1 MTPQRWARITEIFG
15 AAFERPEE
23 ERSAFLDSACEGEA
37 ELRAEVERL
46 LAEGDT
52 ASLHSPSSGFLNDAA
67 EPAPGDSVAHYRI
80 EARLGEGGMGVVYKA
95 KDTRLGRSV
104 ALKFIK
110 AQSSRHWERE
120 ARAVAALNHPHI
132 ATLYEVGEH
141 EGAPYLAM
149 ELVDGRPLKGPLP
162 VKQAIEYGIQ
172 AADALAAA
180 HAAGIVHRDLK
191 PGNILVTEKGS
202 VKVLD
207 FGLAKL
213 AEPEGAP
220 ASTQTASLAG
230 TPGYMAPEQI
240 EGKPAD
246 ARSDI
251 FAFGCILYELLSG
264 RRAFPGETITAAL
277 TAAATTEPKPLERVP
292 EEVDK
297 LIRLCLRKEPES
309 RLQHIDDAR
318 IILEALR
325 EGLRSGGSGTPAGV
339 EPTRTVSSAGHMG
352 GRIRRH
358 RKAAGFSLLAL
369 ALAAAGLFFYSR
381 RAPALTA
388 KDTILLADFVN
399 TTGDAV
405 FDDAL
410 KQGLAAQLEQSPF
423 LSILADERIR
433 ETLRFMGRPPD
444 ERITNEIGREICQR
458 QGVKALIE
466 GSISALGSHYVLTL
480 EAVNASSS
488 EAIVRLQVEAEDKER
503 VLHALGGAATQLR
516 RKLGESLA
524 SIQKYD
530 APPEEVTT
538 SSLEALKAYSLAR
551 HKIDASH
558 FREAIPY
565 ARRAVELDPNFAMA
579 HRALAAQY
587 RNIGEG
593 ELSAESARRAFELR
607 NHTSELERLI
617 IEQFYYY
624 VVTGELDRM
633 IETLETATQTYP
645 RSAMAWIDL
654 GVAYA
659 ETGQYDKAV
668 AAYREALPLVQSALA
683 NLNLASVF
691 VALNR
696 LAEAKEVCVQAAARQ
711 MDSSNCHHVLYE
723 VAFLNGDSAEMKRQ
737 LEWASAQP
745 DQEIALGWQAE
756 TAGFQGQMRRK
767 RELIQRLMEISPS
780 RNSRDSAAA
789 SASEIAVDEA
799 VVGQCRQ
806 AVDDSRRA
814 LEPAHKADTLMG
826 VVYAS
831 ALCGDAGRTLAI
843 AGELAKLYPKDTR
856 LNQAL
861 LPSLRAL
868 LDIRR
873 NHTTNAIQDLRVANP
888 YGGGAGLD
896 LRYCRGEVYLGQRMG
911 AEAAAEFQ
919 GILDH
924 RGWDPFN
931 NSYPLAHLGLGR
943 AAALTGDLTKSRQAY
958 QDFFALWKDA
968 DPDLPVL
975 LEARREYEKLRA
987 PD

>member
-1 MTPQRWARITEIFG
+1 
-15 AAFERPEE
+15 
-23 ERSAFLDSACEGEA
+23 
-37 ELRAEVERL
+37 
-46 LAEGDT
+46 
-52 ASLHSPSSGFLNDAA
+52 
-67 EPAPGDSVAHYRI
+67 
-80 EARLGEGGMGVVYKA
+80 
-95 KDTRLGRSV
+95 
-104 ALKFIK
+104 
-110 AQSSRHWERE
+110 
-120 ARAVAALNHPHI
+120 
-132 ATLYEVGEH
+132 
-141 EGAPYLAM
+141 
-149 ELVDGRPLKGPLP
+149 
-162 VKQAIEYGIQ
+162 
-172 AADALAAA
+172 
-180 HAAGIVHRDLK
+180 
-191 PGNILVTEKGS
+191 
-202 VKVLD
+202 
-207 FGLAKL
+207 
-213 AEPEGAP
+213 
-220 ASTQTASLAG
+220 
-230 TPGYMAPEQI
+230 MAPEQI

-277 TAAATTEPKPLERVP
+277 TAAATTEPKPLEGVP

-297 LIRLCLRKEPES
+297 LIRLCLRKDPES

-339 EPTRTVSSAGHMG
+339 EPTRTVSSAGHIG

-488 EAIVRLQVEAEDKER
+488 EAIVRLQVEAESKER

-587 RNIGEG
+587 HNIGER
-593 ELSAESARRAFELR
+593 ELSAESARKAFELR
-607 NHTSELERLI
+607 DRTSELERLI

-624 VVTGELDRM
+624 VVTGETGSDDRDPGNRDPD
-633 IETLETATQTYP
+633 I
-645 RSAMAWIDL
+645 
-654 GVAYA
+654 
-659 ETGQYDKAV
+659 
-668 AAYREALPLVQSALA
+668 SALRHGVDRPWR
-683 NLNLASVF
+683 SV
-691 VALNR
+691 
-696 LAEAKEVCVQAAARQ
+696 
-711 MDSSNCHHVLYE
+711 
-723 VAFLNGDSAEMKRQ
+723 
-737 LEWASAQP
+737 
-745 DQEIALGWQAE
+745 
-756 TAGFQGQMRRK
+756 
-767 RELIQRLMEISPS
+767 
-780 RNSRDSAAA
+780 
-789 SASEIAVDEA
+789 
-799 VVGQCRQ
+799 
-806 AVDDSRRA
+806 
-814 LEPAHKADTLMG
+814 
-826 VVYAS
+826 
-831 ALCGDAGRTLAI
+831 CGDGAI
-843 AGELAKLYPKDTR
+843 R
-856 LNQAL
+856 
-861 LPSLRAL
+861 
-868 LDIRR
+868 
-873 NHTTNAIQDLRVANP
+873 
-888 YGGGAGLD
+888 
-896 LRYCRGEVYLGQRMG
+896 
-911 AEAAAEFQ
+911 
-919 GILDH
+919 
-924 RGWDPFN
+924 
-931 NSYPLAHLGLGR
+931 
-943 AAALTGDLTKSRQAY
+943 
-958 QDFFALWKDA
+958 
-968 DPDLPVL
+968 
-975 LEARREYEKLRA
+975 
-987 PD
+987 